1 MPLDVPLLRQEHP
14 WTCLPACIRMVLAY
28 RGQLIEEADVAAA
41 CRTTPLRGTLPERA
55 VEGVQQLGYHAL
67 WFENADMARL
77 QDLINHDWPVIVF
90 LRARDLPGGGTG
102 LHGVVVIDV
111 AQKGV
116 TVLDPQAGKR
126 YMLGRGPFLSAW
138 RALDAQGMVI
148 WQ

>member
-28 RGQLIEEADVAAA
+28 RGQFIEEADIAAA
-41 CRTTPLRGTLPERA
+41 CRTMPLRGTLPERA
-55 VEGVQQLGYHAL
+55 VEGVQELGYHAL
-67 WFENADMARL
+67 WFENADLVRL

-90 LRARDLPGGGTG
+90 LRARDLPGGITG

-111 AQKGV
+111 APKGV

-126 YMLGRGPFLSAW
+126 YTLGQGSFLSAW

-148 WQ
+148 W